1 MYGNF
6 AEIRGKD
13 EASTINDDVR
23 SIAQLEALKRFI
35 ETMEHEAV
43 EQKRIAQEQ
52 RVLNTKSDNMKKR
65 NSRVRQ

>member
-43 EQKRIAQEQ
+43 EQKRIAKE
-52 RVLNTKSDNMKKR
+52 
-65 NSRVRQ
+65 